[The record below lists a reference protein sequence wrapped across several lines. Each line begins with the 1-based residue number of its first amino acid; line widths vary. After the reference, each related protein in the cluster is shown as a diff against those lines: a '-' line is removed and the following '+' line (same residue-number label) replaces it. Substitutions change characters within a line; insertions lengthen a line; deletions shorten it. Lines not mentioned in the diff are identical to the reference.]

1 LEWADSGVEGAS
13 RFLRRVWNFGVFI
26 QNIQKTNPQS
36 DVDFAKACG
45 IADKHIIG
53 SPGHDPKVARR
64 EVHLALKQANFDLTK
79 QQFNTVVSAA
89 MKLLNAL
96 EKLPV
101 FGQKYFEV
109 IHEGFSILLRLLSPI
124 CPHITHQLWKELGY
138 GDDILN
144 ADWPVADESA
154 MVQDTVE
161 YVVQVNGKLRGN
173 LTVSRE
179 ASKDAIE
186 KMTLE
191 QVYVT
196 KFLTDGTS
204 VRKIIVVPNKLVNVV
219 IS

>member
-1 LEWADSGVEGAS
+1 MGTIERDKNDAS
-13 RFLRRVWNFGVFI
+13 A
-26 QNIQKTNPQS
+26 S
-36 DVDFAKACG
+36 
-45 IADKHIIG
+45 HILCA
-53 SPGHDPKVARR
+53 SWPMPDEA
-64 EVHLALKQANFDLTK
+64 AL
-79 QQFNTVVSAA
+79 
-89 MKLLNAL
+89 
-96 EKLPV
+96 
-101 FGQKYFEV
+101 
-109 IHEGFSILLRLLSPI
+109 
-124 CPHITHQLWKELGY
+124 
-138 GDDILN
+138 
-144 ADWPVADESA
+144 
-154 MVQDTVE
+154 VQDTVE